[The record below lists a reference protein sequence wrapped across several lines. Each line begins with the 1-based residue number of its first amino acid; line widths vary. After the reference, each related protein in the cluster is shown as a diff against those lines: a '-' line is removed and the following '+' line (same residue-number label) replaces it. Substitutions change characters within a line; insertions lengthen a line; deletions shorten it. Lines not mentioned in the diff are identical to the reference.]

1 MDFRQT
7 NLGYFNLAAAKSY
20 PDNIA
25 LIDLS
30 RKENTKITH
39 GKLSKRM
46 SNVALML
53 SNYGIKPGDRML
65 LGMGNRHEFIEI
77 FFGAMRASV
86 VPIPLNIKLGEKT
99 IDFIIEDS
107 GCSAAIIDPD
117 CNQNLVDVIEKK
129 RLGTMISLN
138 PTPPGWENYEEAL
151 ENSNEGE
158 FNPVSYKH
166 GQIAFLPYTSG
177 STGLPK
183 GVLLTHEGMLWG
195 IKSAQKYWPS
205 KSTDRSLVAGPL
217 FHKNAM
223 RVSIKP
229 KLFVGG
235 SVVILPHFEP
245 KLMLNALADYECT
258 ETGGVPAMY
267 RMMLAEKELLKKLQF
282 PRLQCLEMGSAV
294 VGADLLN
301 AVETAFGSN
310 VEEAYGLTEGGGPL
324 RSPLDGRVSPRGS
337 CGVPAPGVSVKLV
350 KTNDF
355 ARENQGELWVK
366 SPAVL
371 HAYNNRPDMNK
382 ERLTEGWLHTG
393 DIFRKDEDGFFYF
406 MGRIDDQFS
415 CGGENIYPKEVELL
429 LVQHPDIIDAVVI
442 PIKHEI
448 KGLAP
453 AALVTLRA
461 EAKADE
467 DSIKE
472 FTLKYGPAYAH
483 PRRII
488 ITDRLPVGGT
498 GKVDRQ
504 AAKLY
509 IDNAID
515 ID

>member
-1 MDFRQT
+1 MDLRET
-7 NLGYFNLAAAKSY
+7 NLGYFNFAAASAY

-25 LIDLS
+25 VIDLS

-39 GKLSKRM
+39 SKLSKRM
-46 SNVALML
+46 SSVALML
-53 SNYGIKPGDRML
+53 SNSGVKPGDRML
-65 LGMGNRHEFIEI
+65 LGMGNRLEFIEI
-77 FFGAMRASV
+77 FFGAMRAGV
-86 VPIPLNIKLGEKT
+86 VPIPLNIKLGIKT
-99 IDFIIEDS
+99 IDFIIKDS

-117 CNQNLVDVIEKK
+117 CNKNLVNVIKK
-129 RLGTMISLN
+129 NKLPTLISLN
-138 PTPPGWENYEEAL
+138 PTPRGWVNYEEAI
-151 ENSNEGE
+151 ESFNEIE
-158 FNPVSYKH
+158 FNPASAKH

-177 STGLPK
+177 STGVPK

-195 IKSAQKYWPS
+195 IKNAQKYWPS
-205 KSTDRSLVAGPL
+205 KPTDRALVAGPL

-229 KLFVGG
+229 KIYVGG

-245 KLMLNALADYECT
+245 KMMLNALADYECT

-267 RMMLAEKELLKKLQF
+267 RMMLAEKELLQSLHF
-282 PRLQCLEMGSAV
+282 PCLQCLEMGSAV
-294 VGADLLN
+294 VGANLLN
-301 AVETAFGSN
+301 AVEKAFGSN

-324 RSPLDGRVSPRGS
+324 RSPLDSRVSPRGS

-350 KTNDF
+350 KTDQF
-355 ARENQGELWVK
+355 ESEHQGELWVK

-371 HAYNNRPDMNK
+371 HAYNNRPDMNQ
-382 ERLTEGWLHTG
+382 ERLTDGWLHTG
-393 DIFRKDEDGFFYF
+393 DIFRKDKDGFYYF

-461 EAKADE
+461 EAKANE
-467 DSIKE
+467 DSIKD

-515 ID
+515 LD